1 MRRPRPHGGRRSR
14 NRRSGLSPDLTGGK
28 HKIAKT
34 TPCKVEIS
42 LLPAPRPSPDAARH
56 EVCLL
61 QIYSNFKQPNP
72 PATPRARSFARKP
85 HPPKIKGRREDRVR
99 AAPAVSCAMLQ
110 RNAAPEQTGFAEA
123 SGLPCAMALR
133 LIRDR
138 PGDPAF
144 VTPSPPEG
152 RVSRL

>member
-42 LLPAPRPSPDAARH
+42 LLPAPRPSPDAARR

-61 QIYSNFKQPNP
+61 QFYSNFQTAKIL
-72 PATPRARSFARKP
+72 PRHHAPGVLPENLTLEKSEGAGKTGCAP
-85 HPPKIKGRREDRVR
+85 HPRSR
-99 AAPAVSCAMLQ
+99 AQCCRGML
-110 RNAAPEQTGFAEA
+110 
-123 SGLPCAMALR
+123 
-133 LIRDR
+133 R
-138 PGDPAF
+138 PSKQ
-144 VTPSPPEG
+144 V
-152 RVSRL
+152 